1 MPHDF
6 PDLIPAR
13 FLQSIKT
20 ACLTNP
26 LVRFGRGPVA
36 LNDWTPYF
44 FRHQAFP
51 LSSHRKRLTAFK

>member
-44 FRHQAFP
+44 FR
-51 LSSHRKRLTAFK
+51 LSCCPRTGSG